1 MSKVVVFWAF
11 MLPYALLCW
20 HVWPRINFVTK
31 MVAGIFVVILWAA
44 IDTGAWNRNARDVRR
59 ETDAMQRQ
67 ALLDAKMTVG
77 SWASRYLGT
86 PRWGA
91 SFRYKNS

>member
-1 MSKVVVFWAF
+1 MTFSAGQHIIADNSSQYGTWLNEERLTAARPLKHGDVVK
-11 MLPYALLCW
+11 L
-20 HVWPRINFVTK
+20 
-31 MVAGIFVVILWAA
+31 
-44 IDTGAWNRNARDVRR
+44 ARDVRR